1 MADDKKKTPSYLSQ
15 VTHFYLAPELRSLA
29 TGLYLGIFGFF
40 SLYYLDNLFLAIRF
54 VIYVVFDETAL
65 KGIGYL
71 FVGMLFT
78 VALIAPFFIS
88 FYSIFLIQK
97 ICHMPEWKR
106 STKWLVTAAVV
117 VIGVFLIVLTDDIAR
132 SAARQDVMRSF
143 VEDANLTGRI

>member
-1 MADDKKKTPSYLSQ
+1 MPDDKKKTPSYLGQ

-40 SLYYLDNLFLAIRF
+40 SLYYLDNLFLAIKF
-54 VIYVVFDETAL
+54 VMYVIFDETAL

-78 VALIAPFFIS
+78 IALIAPFFLS
-88 FYSIFLIQK
+88 FYSIFLLHK
-97 ICHMPEWKR
+97 IWHMPDWKR
-106 STKWLVTAAVV
+106 PMKWLVTAAIVV
-117 VIGVFLIVLTDDIAR
+117 VGVFLIVLADDIAR